1 MTIENGPLNLM
12 SRVTSMSS
20 FSRMVDTRE
29 FVRQHRI
36 EICFQLGFVT
46 NN

>member
-20 FSRMVDTRE
+20 FSCMVDARQ
-29 FVRQHRI
+29 FVRQHKM

-46 NN
+46 NK